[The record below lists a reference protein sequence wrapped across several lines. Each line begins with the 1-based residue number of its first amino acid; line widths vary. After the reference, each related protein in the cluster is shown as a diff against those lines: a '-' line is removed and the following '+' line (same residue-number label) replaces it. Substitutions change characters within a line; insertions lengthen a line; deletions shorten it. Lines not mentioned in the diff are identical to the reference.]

1 MRVLIA
7 ETEHQIA
14 RERAEQLCMDGHQAA
29 VALTAQAAGLRL
41 AELPDVLVLCE
52 LDSPVQT
59 ITLLRAL
66 RAGEIP
72 RSDSRVPV
80 LLVGADGDD
89 DAIRYYRAGADI
101 TLPGASSP
109 LLIAAALD
117 ALGRR
122 ATGGQRPR
130 IMRAGRLT
138 VDCDARTAHVADRAV
153 ELTRLEFDLLQTLAA
168 QPGKA
173 FTRAELTKDVWGYD
187 PAAAPKSRTIDST
200 AHRLRK
206 KLDEAGADAAF
217 HSVRGVGWRLVT

>member
-89 DAIRYYRAGADI
+89 DAIRY
-101 TLPGASSP
+101 
-109 LLIAAALD
+109 
-117 ALGRR
+117 
-122 ATGGQRPR
+122 
-130 IMRAGRLT
+130 
-138 VDCDARTAHVADRAV
+138 
-153 ELTRLEFDLLQTLAA
+153 
-168 QPGKA
+168 
-173 FTRAELTKDVWGYD
+173 
-187 PAAAPKSRTIDST
+187 
-200 AHRLRK
+200 
-206 KLDEAGADAAF
+206 
-217 HSVRGVGWRLVT
+217 RGVSI

>member
-7 ETEHQIA
+7 ETNHEVA
-14 RERAEQLCMDGHQAA
+14 RERAEQMCMDGHQAA
-29 VALTAQAAGLRL
+29 VALTTQAAGLRL

-89 DAIRYYRAGADI
+89 DGIRYYQAGADI
-101 TLPGASSP
+101 TLPRASSP
-109 LLIAAALD
+109 LLVAAALD

-122 ATGGQRPR
+122 ATAGQRPR

-138 VDCDARTAHVADRAV
+138 VDCDARSAHVADQTV
-153 ELTRLEFDLLQTLAA
+153 ELTRLEFDLLHTLAA

-173 FTRAELTKDVWGYD
+173 FTRAELTKEVWGYD

-206 KLDEAGADAAF
+206 KLDEAGAEAVF
-217 HSVRGVGWRLVT
+217 HNVRGIGWRLLT

>member
-7 ETEHQIA
+7 ETNQQVA

-29 VALTAQAAGLRL
+29 VALTAHAAGLRL
-41 AELPDVLVLCE
+41 ADLPDVLVLCE

-59 ITLLRAL
+59 ITVLRAL

-89 DAIRYYRAGADI
+89 DATRFYRAGADI
-101 TLPGASSP
+101 TLPKASSP
-109 LLIAAALD
+109 LLTAAAVD

-122 ATGGQRPR
+122 TCGGQRPR
-130 IMRAGRLT
+130 VVRAGRLR
-138 VDCDARTAHVADRAV
+138 VDCDARTADVAGQTV
-153 ELTRLEFDLLQTLAA
+153 ELTRLEFDLLQTLVA

-173 FTRAELTKDVWGYD
+173 FTRAEITREVWGYD
-187 PAAAPKSRTIDST
+187 PDAAPRSRTVDST

-206 KLDEAGADAAF
+206 KLDEAGAEAAF
-217 HSVRGVGWRLVT
+217 HNVRGIGWRLVT

>member
-7 ETEHQIA
+7 ETDHQIA

-29 VALTAQAAGLRL
+29 VALTAHAAGLRL

-66 RAGEIP
+66 RHGEISC
-72 RSDSRVPV
+72 SDSRVPV

-101 TLPGASSP
+101 TLPSTSSP
-109 LLIAAALD
+109 LLVAAALG
-117 ALGRR
+117 ALGQRGS
-122 ATGGQRPR
+122 GGQRPR
-130 IMRAGRLT
+130 LMRAGGLT
-138 VDCDARTAHVADRAV
+138 IDCDARTAHVADRPVA
-153 ELTRLEFDLLQTLAA
+153 LTRLEFDLLKTLAA

-173 FTRAELTKDVWGYD
+173 FTRAELTKEVWGYD

-206 KLDEAGADAAF
+206 KLDEAGAEAAF
-217 HSVRGVGWRLVT
+217 HTVRGIGWRLLT

>member
-80 LLVGADGDD
+80 LLVGADGMTTLS
-89 DAIRYYRAGADI
+89 AITGPGRTSLCPGRARRCSSQPRCTRLADVR
-101 TLPGASSP
+101 PVAS
-109 LLIAAALD
+109 
-117 ALGRR
+117 
-122 ATGGQRPR
+122 
-130 IMRAGRLT
+130 
-138 VDCDARTAHVADRAV
+138 DRA
-153 ELTRLEFDLLQTLAA
+153 
-168 QPGKA
+168 
-173 FTRAELTKDVWGYD
+173 
-187 PAAAPKSRTIDST
+187 
-200 AHRLRK
+200 
-206 KLDEAGADAAF
+206 
-217 HSVRGVGWRLVT
+217 